1 MWSAAKPSAAE
12 IDFGAIYAAADVDLE
27 LGFYVPLGT
36 K

>member
-1 MWSAAKPSAAE
+1 MWSAAKRSAAE
-12 IDFGAIYAAADVDLE
+12 IDFDAIYAAADGDSE